1 MVGITRSKVISF
13 YRSSFHLNSCLFT
26 FSCWPWRAALRASST
41 SLLVNGRAGT
51 YTGVTTLLF
60 PISFCLPV
68 VSLHRHQ
75 PRPLQLLDSPY
86 VDPACSHVFQR
97 RPLQVLRLLG
107 VWKAM
112 AAAGSNAGGKLH
124 PCWRVWAASASLHC
138 GCLRA
143 HPHDAEQ
150 RIKPAGR
157 NETQGGG
164 ARQHLL
170 IWLRSWKRCRRRP
183 KACSSGLCGVPAL
196 ETAWGAR
203 RRPVQRRS
211 SSSTGGPARSC
222 WTGFIAL
229 KQVKFAVSIRWR
241 CSGALSIYLTI
252 YSSIYLAISLTN

>member
-1 MVGITRSKVISF
+1 MLTLKSCIESIF
-13 YRSSFHLNSCLFT
+13 YVFACQWPCRHIYRCDHSSFSNFLLPSCG
-26 FSCWPWRAALRASST
+26 FSSSSPAPSTATSGLSLCWPRL
-41 SLLVNGRAGT
+41 
-51 YTGVTTLLF
+51 
-60 PISFCLPV
+60 
-68 VSLHRHQ
+68 Q
-75 PRPLQLLDSPY
+75 PRFPE
-86 VDPACSHVFQR
+86 
-97 RPLQVLRLLG
+97 PLQVLRLLG

-112 AAAGSNAGGKLH
+112 TAAGSNAGGKLH

-183 KACSSGLCGVPAL
+183 KAWFSGVPAL

-203 RRPVQRRS
+203 RRPAQRRS

-222 WTGFIAL
+222 WTSFIAL
-229 KQVKFAVSIRWR
+229 KQVKMPVSIRWR
-241 CSGALSIYLTI
+241 CSGALSIYLSI
-252 YSSIYLAISLTN
+252 HLSIYLPIYLSTYLPIYLYIYLSIYLPIYLPNLLSNLSNLT